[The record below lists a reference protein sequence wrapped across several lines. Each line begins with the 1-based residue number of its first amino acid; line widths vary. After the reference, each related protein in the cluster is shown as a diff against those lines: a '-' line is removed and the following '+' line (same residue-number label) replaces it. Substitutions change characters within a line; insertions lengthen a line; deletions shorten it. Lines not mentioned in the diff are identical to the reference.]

1 MVNENSTTRR
11 CTICGEPYPAT
22 AEYFY
27 RNKAGLYGLQSRCKK
42 CSNTLTR
49 QWHADNPEASRELY
63 RRKDASK
70 RGRDPEGV
78 KEANRIRSQR
88 HMLKDRE
95 RKKLQSREGMQ
106 RWRASHREIHRLREH
121 ERRTRVRELPF
132 DFDESQWQR
141 TLEYFNHACA
151 YCGRSADLWTVL
163 AIDHYIPL
171 TSGDCTGT
179 IPTNLVP
186 ACHAKKG
193 SPDGQTGC
201 NQSKNNRDPIE
212 WAITRFGNRKSKV
225 IISKI
230 ATYFDWV
237 VNQ

>member
-95 RKKLQSREGMQ
+95 RKNLQSRESMR
-106 RWRASHREIHRLREH
+106 RWRALHRELHRLREH
-121 ERRTRVRELPF
+121 ERRSRVRELPF
-132 DFDESQWQR
+132 DFDELKWDMA
-141 TLEYFNHACA
+141 LGYFNHTCA
-151 YCGRSADLWTVL
+151 YCGRPADLWTVL

-171 TSGDCTGT
+171 ASVDCTGT

-186 ACHAKKG
+186 ACHSKKG
-193 SPDGQTGC
+193 TPSGLTGC
-201 NQSKNNRDPIE
+201 NQSKKNRVPEIWISE
-212 WAITRFGNRKSKV
+212 KFGKNKGVTIINR
-225 IISKI
+225 I
-230 ATYFDWV
+230 AAYFSWV
-237 VNQ
+237 AQQ